1 MTAAVSDKGKGTYEV
16 TCSECGAH
24 WIEDSE
30 AAAQS
35 AAADHEAFHK
45 ENMS

>member
-1 MTAAVSDKGKGTYEV
+1 MAAVRAKANDTYEV
-16 TCSECGAH
+16 SCPECGAH
-24 WIEDSE
+24 WIENSE
-30 AAAQS
+30 AAAQR